1 MAQGTD
7 FQRSF
12 AVATLGP
19 KNKYKQFAE
28 QLVQQRQDLVQT
40 LLESGD
46 RSFLQQNAQ
55 LLDDYFRECFE
66 ASDIGPHMGIAK
78 NPYAIIA
85 QGGYGRQEQCL
96 HSDVDLLLLFSKDIP
111 PQAEA
116 LIQEVI
122 YPLWDIGL
130 EIGHATRTLKE
141 CTTLA
146 TTDYEVLTSLLDA
159 RFICGL
165 SPLYSALME
174 QLRIKIL
181 GRRAKKIV
189 RWLVDTNTVRHQ
201 RFGDSAFLLE
211 PNLKEGQG
219 GLRDYHT
226 MLWVARITADI
237 KQPRDLEYN
246 GLLTHNEYQELEQ
259 ALSFIWKVR
268 NRIHG
273 LTGRKS
279 DQLHFELQTRLA
291 KSLGY
296 KKADGQQPV
305 ERFLGDLHGQMEVIK
320 QQHLM
325 FLYELG
331 HEKHRLRRRLQIKKS
346 GVDGIQVLK
355 GNVLGFT
362 APETL
367 LEAPTLLVKI
377 FAESARL
384 KIPLSTEANRL
395 VREFLHLVDD
405 PFRTHPETIQAF
417 EKILA
422 TPVLEFNVLNE
433 MTNTGLLVALLP
445 EMGAIVNRIQ
455 YDEYHLYP
463 VDKHSLR
470 ALQVLKSFGTPHSLA
485 NDPFCDDLYKAIK
498 HRKRLLWATLLHDI
512 GKGTP
517 GGDHAKKGARVA
529 EQLMTRL
536 GYASGDIE
544 TVRALVRDHLLLIK
558 AATRRD
564 IYDEETAIVCAR
576 QIQTVDRLKMLFLLT
591 VADSIATGP
600 KAWNEWTAA
609 LLRTLF
615 FRVLKIMEK
624 GELASR
630 EAVSMV
636 EDKKRRVIEEA
647 APGEA
652 RTQVENL
659 FSVMSPR
666 YLLYVQTGEMKNH
679 MRLHRELGDREFVWQ
694 IDHSEEIGT
703 RTVTVCAKD
712 RPGLFS
718 RIAGIFTL
726 NGIDVLDAQVFTW
739 RNNVALDIFQVTP
752 PPDQIFEYERW
763 GRAEKDLTEALA
775 GRLDLTVALAEKLDR
790 RRSSRPE
797 AMDRPPQINV
807 DNESSSFFTIVEV
820 FANDS
825 PGLLFGITN
834 ALFRCRL
841 DVWVAKIATRA
852 DQIVDVFYVRDFD
865 GQKVE
870 DPGHVGE
877 IRKAIATVVSGQDPL
892 DNKPDP

>member
-1 MAQGTD
+1 MARRIGIV
-7 FQRSF
+7 RSV
-12 AVATLGP
+12 AVATPAP
-19 KNKYKQFAE
+19 KNKYKRFAE
-28 QLVQQRQDLVQT
+28 QMVQQKRKLVQT
-40 LLESGD
+40 LFESGD
-46 RSFLQQNAQ
+46 RSFLQQHAH
-55 LLDDYFRECFE
+55 LLDDYFRQCFE
-66 ASDIGPHMGIAK
+66 ASDIGPRMGIAK

-96 HSDVDLLLLFSKDIP
+96 HSDVDLLLLFSKEIP
-111 PQAEA
+111 PQAET
-116 LIQEVI
+116 LIQEVV

-130 EIGHATRTLKE
+130 EVGHATRTLKE
-141 CTTLA
+141 CTSLA
-146 TTDYEVLTSLLDA
+146 ATDYEVLTSLLDA

-165 SPLYSALME
+165 SPLYTSMME
-174 QLRIKIL
+174 QLRGKIL
-181 GRRAKKIV
+181 GRRSKKIV
-189 RWLVDTNTVRHQ
+189 KWLVDTNTVRHQ
-201 RFGDSAFLLE
+201 RFGDSTYLLE

-226 MLWVARITADI
+226 MLWVARIAADI
-237 KQPRDLEYN
+237 KQPRDLEYY
-246 GLLTHNEYQELEQ
+246 GMLSHNEYQDLDH
-259 ALSFIWKVR
+259 ALAFIWKVR
-268 NRIHG
+268 NRLHG
-273 LTGRKS
+273 LTGRKN
-279 DQLHFELQTRLA
+279 DQLHFEHQTRLA
-291 KSLGY
+291 KALKYG
-296 KKADGQQPV
+296 KADGQQPV
-305 ERFLGDLHGQMEVIK
+305 ERFLGDLHRQMEIVK
-320 QQHLM
+320 QQHLR

-331 HEKHRLRRRLQIKKS
+331 HEKHRLRRRLQTKKS
-346 GVDGIQVLK
+346 RIDGIDVLK
-355 GNVLGFT
+355 GNVLAF
-362 APETL
+362 ASPEAI
-367 LEAPTLLVKI
+367 LEAPILLIRI
-377 FAESARL
+377 FEESARL
-384 KIPLSTEANRL
+384 KIPLSTEAKRL
-395 VREFLHLVDD
+395 VKEFLHLVGGS
-405 PFRTHPETIQAF
+405 FQAHPETIRAF

-422 TPVLEFNVLNE
+422 TPVMEFNVLNE
-433 MTNTGLLVALLP
+433 MMNTGLLVALLP
-445 EMGAIVNRIQ
+445 EIDAIVNRIQ

-470 ALQVLKSFGTPHSLA
+470 ALQVLKSFGTAHSLA
-485 NDPFCDDLYKAIK
+485 NDPFCDDLYKTVK

-512 GKGTP
+512 GKGKS
-517 GGDHAKKGARVA
+517 GGDHAIKGALVA
-529 EQLMTRL
+529 EQLMARL
-536 GYASGDIE
+536 GYPAGDIE
-544 TVRALVRDHLLLIK
+544 AVSALIRDHLLLIK

-576 QIQTVDRLKMLFLLT
+576 QIQSVDRLKMLFLLT

-609 LLRTLF
+609 LLRALF

-624 GELASR
+624 GELATR

-636 EDKKRRVIEEA
+636 EEKKRRVMEEA

-652 RTQVENL
+652 RAELEHL

-666 YLLYVQTGEMKNH
+666 YLLYAPTGEMKNH
-679 MRLHRELGDREFVWQ
+679 IRLHRELNDRDFVWH
-694 IDHSEEIGT
+694 IDRSDKIGT

-718 RIAGIFTL
+718 KIAGIFAL

-763 GRAEKDLTEALA
+763 GRAEKELTEALA
-775 GRLDLTVALAEKLDR
+775 GRLNLTAALAEKLDR

-807 DNESSSFFTIVEV
+807 DNESSSYFTIVEV
-820 FANDS
+820 FAHDS

-870 DPGHVGE
+870 AADHVAE
-877 IRKAIATVVSGQDPL
+877 IRKAIEAVVSNQDPM
-892 DNKPDP
+892 DGKPDQ